1 MIRES
6 PCATVTEIDSDH
18 SPFIC
23 AEEELTTA
31 LLALA

>member
-1 MIRES
+1 MISES

-23 AEEELTTA
+23 AREELLKALTA
-31 LLALA
+31 LG